1 MTPQDYSVSDTFQQ
15 RLNLLHNAPI
25 LAQLP
30 RIIRGIEKEGLRT
43 TAEGSIAQTPHPK
56 SLGAAL
62 THPSL
67 TTDYSEA
74 LLEFIT
80 PALESPQAAID
91 YLREIHSHAYD
102 HLDDELI
109 WPASMPCI
117 LNGEESIT
125 IAEYGKSNSGTL
137 KHVYRIG
144 LAHRYGKTMQA
155 IAGVHYNFSL
165 PPAFWPLYKASLS
178 AAASDQDFQTEQ
190 YFALIRN
197 FHRYSWLTLYLF
209 GASPALCRSFM
220 QSLSADSETHP
231 LETLDEDTLYAPLAT
246 SLRMGDLGYQNDA
259 QQGINVCYNSL
270 ERYVDGLGKA
280 INTVLP
286 AYQELGI
293 KVDGEYRQL
302 NANVLQIENE
312 YYSDIR
318 PKRVT
323 PSCQKPLHTLAQQG
337 VEYIEVRNLDINPLL
352 PTGIDE
358 QQIRFMDAFLLFCLL
373 EDSPSCEAEQEKLNV
388 RNKTLVVNQGRA
400 DNLKLHINSQR
411 TLSLCEWSNQ
421 LLDKIERVAE
431 LLDIAHDQQDQPL
444 YREAVAAQRNKVAD
458 ANLTPSAQLLDTMK
472 KGQSFAELSLDLA
485 RQHKAY
491 FKGHARSAQMQT
503 LFEQQTRDS
512 LQRQREL
519 EASDTK
525 SFDDFLAEYNSL

>member
-1 MTPQDYSVSDTFQQ
+1 MSDTFQQ
-15 RLNLLHNAPI
+15 RLNLLHSAP
-25 LAQLP
+25 LQTQLTH
-30 RIIRGIEKEGLRT
+30 IIRGIEKEGLRT
-43 TAEGSIAQTPHPK
+43 SAAGKISQSPHPK
-56 SLGAAL
+56 SLGSAL
-62 THPSL
+62 THPSI

-91 YLREIHSHAYD
+91 YLREVHSYAYD
-102 HLDDELI
+102 QLDNELI

-117 LNGEESIT
+117 LDGENSIP
-125 IAEYGKSNSGTL
+125 IAEYGSSNSGAL
-137 KHVYRIG
+137 KHAYRIG

-165 PPAFWPLYKASLS
+165 PTAFWPLYKASLQTQ
-178 AAASDQDFQTEQ
+178 ASDQDFQTEQ

-209 GASPALCRSFM
+209 GASPALCTSFM
-220 QSLSADSETHP
+220 ESLATDSSHH
-231 LETLDEDTLYAPLAT
+231 LDTLDKDTLYSPEAT
-246 SLRMGDLGYQNDA
+246 SLRMSDLGYQNDA

-286 AYQELGI
+286 AYQTLGI

-323 PSCQKPLHTLAQQG
+323 PSCQKPLHILAKEG

-352 PTGIDE
+352 PVGIDE

-373 EDSPSCEAEQEKLNV
+373 EESPSCEAEQEQLNV
-388 RNKTLVVNQGRA
+388 RNKALVVNHGRS
-400 DNLKLHINSQR
+400 DNLQLHINKDS
-411 TLSLCEWSNQ
+411 TLSLRDWGSQ
-421 LLDKIERVAE
+421 LLAKIAQVAD
-431 LLDIAHDQQDQPL
+431 LLDNAHGQQDGSL
-444 YREAVAAQRNKVAD
+444 YRDAVAAQQSKFDD
-458 ANLTPSAQLLDTMK
+458 ASLTPSAQLLAIME
-472 KGQSFAELSLDLA
+472 KGSSFSELCIDLA
-485 RQHKAY
+485 NQHKQY
-491 FKGHARSAQMQT
+491 FKTQPRSAAAQSAFKQQT
-503 LFEQQTRDS
+503 LES
-512 LQRQREL
+512 LQAQAEI
-519 EASDTK
+519 EAADTL
-525 SFDDFLAEYNSL
+525 SFDDFLARYNAL

>member
-1 MTPQDYSVSDTFQQ
+1 MSDTFQQ
-15 RLNLLHNAPI
+15 HLNLLRSAPI
-25 LAQLP
+25 LSQLTH
-30 RIIRGIEKEGLRT
+30 IKRGIEKEALR
-43 TAEGSIAQTPHPK
+43 AKPNGKLAQTPHPNK
-56 SLGAAL
+56 LGSTL
-62 THPSL
+62 THPSI

-80 PALESPQAAID
+80 PALESPQAAVD
-91 YLREIHSHAYD
+91 YLRDIHSYAYNY
-102 HLDDELI
+102 LDDELI

-117 LNGEESIT
+117 LDGEDSIA
-125 IAEYGKSNSGTL
+125 IAEYGDSNIGTL

-165 PPAFWPLYKASLS
+165 PTSFWPLFKKALGENN
-178 AAASDQDFQTEQ
+178 ADQDFQTAQ

-209 GASPALCRSFM
+209 GASPALCKSFM
-220 QSLSADSETHP
+220 DSQPPEGQSHQ
-231 LETLDEDTLYAPLAT
+231 LESFDEGTLYSPQAT

-280 INTVLP
+280 ISTPLP
-286 AYQELGI
+286 AYEKLGV
-293 KVDGEYRQL
+293 KVDGQYRQL
-302 NANVLQIENE
+302 NTNILQIENE

-323 PSCQKPLHTLAQQG
+323 PSCQKPLHVLAKQG
-337 VEYIEVRNLDINPLL
+337 VEYIEVRNLDINPFL

-373 EDSPSCEAEQEKLNV
+373 EDSPSCEAEQEKINV

-400 DNLKLHINSQR
+400 DNLQLFTENGKSQ
-411 TLSLCEWSNQ
+411 SLQEWGGQ
-421 LLDKIERVAE
+421 LLNKI
-431 LLDIAHDQQDQPL
+431 
-444 YREAVAAQRNKVAD
+444 EAVAALLDDAHAQQGSDLTTDSYVSAVVAQRQKLLD
-458 ANLTPSAQLLDTMK
+458 SSLTPSAQLLRAMQNNK
-472 KGQSFAELSLDLA
+472 SFVQVCLELALS
-485 RQHKAY
+485 HKTHFQNNPVNA
-491 FKGHARSAQMQT
+491 QT
-503 LFEQQTRDS
+503 LVDFKQQSTQS
-512 LQRQREL
+512 LLDQKTIED
-519 EASDTK
+519 ADDK
-525 SFDDFLAEYNSL
+525 SFDEFLAHYNAL